1 MQPAFS
7 TPIAQPHIPAWGEL
21 SKNSRLG
28 FTSNNPAL
36 YLGHNVCNSTT
47 ALGLQSSL
55 LLNRVRSFCSGEQYD
70 QDLTLYYLRARYYNP
85 DTGRFLSRDP
95 EAGKPIYPKTLHK
108 YLYASGDPVN
118 RIDPMGREAMVEYR
132 VTMICGGSL
141 YCGVTGA
148 QIVVGGIIAGL
159 LSELARY
166 VLEGEAPAGHNPDE
180 HQGLPPTGSPYPSGQ
195 KPPITPDPGTWPE
208 EPII

>member
-70 QDLTLYYLRARYYNP
+70 SDLGLYYLRARYYNP
-85 DTGRFLSRDP
+85 TTGRFMSRDP
-95 EAGKPIYPKTLHK
+95 QDNSLRTPNDLHK
-108 YLYASGDPVN
+108 YLYANGDPVN
-118 RIDPMGREAMVEYR
+118 GWDPTGRGDLVELDVQFTRFLKKAPTLAEWGIQMVDCILAMANEIQDLVEEPDVRISKDSAAEV
-132 VTMICGGSL
+132 
-141 YCGVTGA
+141 GVTC
-148 QIVVGGIIAGL
+148 GL
-159 LSELARY
+159 FFFNSFRLIYAM
-166 VLEGEAPAGHNPDE
+166 AP
-180 HQGLPPTGSPYPSGQ
+180 
-195 KPPITPDPGTWPE
+195 
-208 EPII
+208 